1 MDTSTLFFTLAL
13 VLVAANAGAVFATWL
28 IGRRPYGAHSP
39 TRQPAESSPSPEV
52 LMAPVTQAL
61 QRVEQQ
67 LAVSERYRAEAHG
80 QLQEQVRAMNET
92 SQLLRTEASSLV
104 QALRAPQTRGR
115 WGEVQLRRVVELA
128 GLVEHC
134 DFTEQMSV
142 MGAESPQRPDLV
154 VHLAGGKNIVVDAKV
169 SIAAYLE
176 MSGAPDESRAIDR
189 KAAHARHLRAHV
201 DQLAARQYWESLA
214 PTPEFVVLFVPAE
227 PFLSAALDAEPALLE
242 YAFQKNVVMA
252 TPNTL
257 IALLRTVAYTWR
269 QDALTHNAQAVLDTG
284 RELHQR
290 LGTLGSHVTK
300 MGSSLEASV
309 KAYNSLVGSLE
320 SRVLVTAR
328 RFHELQVTDQAM
340 PSPDAVDLAPRIPQA
355 DELTDP
361 VLASEPTS
369 AADATFVRVAD
380 GDTGARR
387 ATG

>member
-1 MDTSTLFFTLAL
+1 
-13 VLVAANAGAVFATWL
+13 
-28 IGRRPYGAHSP
+28 
-39 TRQPAESSPSPEV
+39 
-52 LMAPVTQAL
+52 
-61 QRVEQQ
+61 
-67 LAVSERYRAEAHG
+67 
-80 QLQEQVRAMNET
+80 
-92 SQLLRTEASSLV
+92 
-104 QALRAPQTRGR
+104 
-115 WGEVQLRRVVELA
+115 VVELA

-142 MGAESPQRPDLV
+142 VAADGRQRPDLV

-176 MSGAPDESRAIDR
+176 ASSANDESQALDR
-189 KAAHARHLRAHV
+189 RSAHARHLRAHV
-201 DQLAARQYWESLA
+201 DQLAGRAYWQSLA

-227 PFLSAALDAEPALLE
+227 PFLSAALDAEPSLLE
-242 YAFQKNVVMA
+242 YAFQKNVVIA

-269 QDALTHNAQAVLDTG
+269 QDALTENAQAVLDAG

-290 LGTLGSHVTK
+290 LGTLGSHMAK

-328 RFHELQVTDQAM
+328 RFHELQVTDQVL
-340 PSPDAVDLAPRIPQA
+340 PAVDPIDLAPRTPQA
-355 DELTDP
+355 DELLD
-361 VLASEPTS
+361 S
-369 AADATFVRVAD
+369 AQVQH
-380 GDTGARR
+380 DTEGHR

>member
-1 MDTSTLFFTLAL
+1 MDSSSLLLLLLL
-13 VLVAANAGAVFATWL
+13 VLVAAAAGASIGTWL
-28 IGRRPYGAHSP
+28 IGRRTHAADSP
-39 TRQPAESSPSPEV
+39 QRPSSDSPSPES
-52 LMAPVTQAL
+52 LMAPVTMAL

-80 QLQEQVRAMNET
+80 QLQEQVRTMNET

-134 DFTEQMSV
+134 DFTEQLTVVAPDSR
-142 MGAESPQRPDLV
+142 QRPDLV

-176 MSGAPDESRAIDR
+176 MSGAKDESQASDR
-189 KAAHARHLRAHV
+189 RTAHARHLRAHV
-201 DQLAARQYWESLA
+201 DQLAGRAYWETLA

-227 PFLSAALDAEPALLE
+227 PFLSAALDAEPSLLE
-242 YAFQKNVVMA
+242 YAFEKNVVMA

-269 QDALTHNAQAVLDTG
+269 QDALTQNAQAVLDTG

-290 LGTLGSHVTK
+290 LATLGSHVTK
-300 MGSSLEASV
+300 MGSSLEASL
-309 KAYNSLVGSLE
+309 KAYNAMVGSLE
-320 SRVLVTAR
+320 GRVLVTAR
-328 RFHELQVTDQAM
+328 RFNDLRVTDQVLA
-340 PSPDAVDLAPRIPQA
+340 PPDSIDLAPRIPQA
-355 DELTDP
+355 DELRDP
-361 VLASEPTS
+361 
-369 AADATFVRVAD
+369 ATH
-380 GDTGARR
+380 DTEVHR

>member
-1 MDTSTLFFTLAL
+1 METSTLLLTLAL
-13 VLVAANAGAVFATWL
+13 VAVAAIAGAVVATWL
-28 IGRRPYGAHSP
+28 IGRRTYRAPGP
-39 TRQPAESSPSPEV
+39 TRPAADSTTPEA

-92 SQLLRTEASSLV
+92 SQLLRSEASSLV
-104 QALRAPQTRGR
+104 QALRAPHTRGR

-142 MGAESPQRPDLV
+142 VAADGRQRPDLV

-176 MSGAPDESRAIDR
+176 ASSANDESQALDR
-189 KAAHARHLRAHV
+189 RSAHARHLRAHV
-201 DQLAARQYWESLA
+201 DQLAGRAYWQSLA

-227 PFLSAALDAEPALLE
+227 PFLSAALDAEPSLLE
-242 YAFQKNVVMA
+242 YAFQKNVVIA

-269 QDALTHNAQAVLDTG
+269 QDALTENAQAVLDAG

-290 LGTLGSHVTK
+290 LGTLGSHMAK

-328 RFHELQVTDQAM
+328 RFHELQVTDQVL
-340 PSPDAVDLAPRIPQA
+340 PAVDPIDLAPRTPQA
-355 DELTDP
+355 DELLD
-361 VLASEPTS
+361 S
-369 AADATFVRVAD
+369 AQVQH
-380 GDTGARR
+380 DTEGHR

>member
-1 MDTSTLFFTLAL
+1 M
-13 VLVAANAGAVFATWL
+13 
-28 IGRRPYGAHSP
+28 I
-39 TRQPAESSPSPEV
+39 
-52 LMAPVTQAL
+52 APVTQAL
-61 QRVEQQ
+61 LRVEQQ

-80 QLQEQVRAMNET
+80 QLQEQVRTMNET

-134 DFTEQMSV
+134 DFTEQMTV
-142 MGAESPQRPDLV
+142 VNAEFRQRPDLV

-176 MSGAPDESRAIDR
+176 MSGTNNESQASDR
-189 KAAHARHLRAHV
+189 KSAHARHLRAHV
-201 DQLAARQYWESLA
+201 DQLAARAYWETLA

-227 PFLSAALDAEPALLE
+227 PFLSAALEAEPSLLE
-242 YAFQKNVVMA
+242 YAFEKNVVMA

-269 QDALTHNAQAVLDTG
+269 QDALTQNAQAVLDTG

-300 MGSSLEASV
+300 MGSSLEASL
-309 KAYNSLVGSLE
+309 KAYNSMVGSLE
-320 SRVLVTAR
+320 GRVLVTAR
-328 RFHELQVTDQAM
+328 RFNDLRITDEVLA
-340 PSPDAVDLAPRIPQA
+340 SPDSIDLAPRNLQA
-355 DELTDP
+355 DELRDTVTHDTD
-361 VLASEPTS
+361 VHE
-369 AADATFVRVAD
+369 
-380 GDTGARR
+380 